1 MAQASDDPIPTVTAY
16 QPVPLTM
23 RAALRRTYGGPDQVT
38 IETVPRPEPGA
49 GEVLVRVRAAGLD
62 RATLHLLT
70 GLPYLAR
77 LALGVRRPTRAIL
90 GQQVAGEVVA
100 VGAGDVPFAV
110 GARVFGTAA
119 SGSFAEYAVA
129 TPARLAATPAEVT
142 DVDAATIGVSGVT
155 AGEAV
160 LRRGQVQA
168 GQRVLVLGASG
179 AVGSFAVQLAAHLGA
194 QVTGVCSGA
203 KLEFVRGLGARHVAD
218 YRTTALADLGG
229 GFDLIVDIGGNRRVS
244 VLRAALAPAG
254 RLVIVGGEGGGPMLG
269 GIQRNLVASVAD
281 RFTARHL
288 EWFFGE
294 TTTAGCAELGSLIA
308 EGTVSPAID
317 RRVGLDGVV
326 GVIEAMQ
333 RGELRGQAVVVP

>member
-1 MAQASDDPIPTVTAY
+1 MTQASDDPTPTVAAD
-16 QPVPLTM
+16 QALPLTM
-23 RAALRRTYGGPDQVT
+23 RAALRHRYGGPDQVV

-77 LALGVRRPTRAIL
+77 LALGVRRPSRAIL

-129 TPARLAATPAEVT
+129 SPKRLAPTPAGVS

-155 AGEAV
+155 GREAV
-160 LRRGQVQA
+160 LRGGQLQA

-179 AVGSFAVQLAAHLGA
+179 AVGSFAVQ
-194 QVTGVCSGA
+194 
-203 KLEFVRGLGARHVAD
+203 VAS
-218 YRTTALADLGG
+218 
-229 GFDLIVDIGGNRRVS
+229 GNRRVS
-244 VLRAALAPAG
+244 QLRAALTPTG
-254 RLVIVGGEGGGPMLG
+254 RLVIVGGEEGGPALG
-269 GIQRNLVASVAD
+269 GIQRNFFASMAD
-281 RFTARHL
+281 WFTSRQLGWLFA
-288 EWFFGE
+288 EG
-294 TTTAGCAELGSLIA
+294 TTAGCAKVADLIA
-308 EGTVSPAID
+308 QGTVRPAID
-317 RRVGLDGVV
+317 RQVGLDGVV
-326 GVIEAMQ
+326 AAIEAMQ

>member
-1 MAQASDDPIPTVTAY
+1 MTQASDDPTPTVAAE
-16 QPVPLTM
+16 QALPLTM
-23 RAALRRTYGGPDQVT
+23 RAALRHRYGGPDQVV

-49 GEVLVRVRAAGLD
+49 GEVLVRVHAAGLD

-77 LALGVRRPTRAIL
+77 LALGVRRPSRAIL

-100 VGAGDVPFAV
+100 VGAGDVPYAV

-129 TPARLAATPAEVT
+129 KPTQLAATPTDVS

-179 AVGSFAVQLAAHLGA
+179 AVGSFAVQLAARLGA
-194 QVTGVCSGA
+194 EVTGVCSGA

-218 YRTTALADLGG
+218 YRATSLADLGG

-294 TTTAGCAELGSLIA
+294 TTTAACAELGNLVA
-308 EGTVSPAID
+308 KGTLSPAIE

-326 GVIEAMQ
+326 GVIEAMH

>member
-1 MAQASDDPIPTVTAY
+1 MTQASDDPTPAVAAY

-23 RAALRRTYGGPDQVT
+23 HAALRHRYGGPDQVA
-38 IETVPRPEPGA
+38 IETVPRPEPGP

-77 LALGVRRPTRAIL
+77 LALGMRRPTRAIL

-100 VGAGDVPFAV
+100 VGDGEVPFAV
-110 GARVFGTAA
+110 GARVFGTAT

-129 TPARLAATPAEVT
+129 TPARLAVTPVEVT

-179 AVGSFAVQLAAHLGA
+179 AVGSFAVQLAARLGA
-194 QVTGVCSGA
+194 EVTGVCSGA

-218 YRTTALADLGG
+218 YRTTALAGLGG
-229 GFDLIVDIGGNRRVS
+229 GFDLIVDVGGNRRVS
-244 VLRAALAPAG
+244 QLRAALAPAG
-254 RLVIVGGEGGGPMLG
+254 RLVIVGGEDGEPMLG

-294 TTTAGCAELGSLIA
+294 TTTDGCAELVNLIA